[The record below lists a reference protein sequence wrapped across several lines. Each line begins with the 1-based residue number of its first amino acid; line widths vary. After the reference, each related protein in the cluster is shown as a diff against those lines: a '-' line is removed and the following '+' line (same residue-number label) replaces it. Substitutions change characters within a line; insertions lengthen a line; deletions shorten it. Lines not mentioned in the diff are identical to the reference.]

1 MQSEDEE
8 TQQSETGTETAAP
21 VEGQTETAQ
30 PQSQPEAPKKSE
42 PQKASDSRDNQ
53 KKAGTSQAKQ
63 QAPASRQKKPAQHLP
78 KHAANKKGGKPA
90 KARSAMH
97 IKKPGAKPAAASKA
111 APKKVAPRAK
121 TADGA
126 KKEDG
131 PVVKLPTISTPK
143 AAGLTHNKPLLIGL
157 ATIAVI
163 YLVGIVFFWS
173 HYLPFTTING
183 QGAGFK
189 TPHDLS
195 EIEASRANT
204 FNLAVSGQD
213 INFMVAKDDIDLTFN
228 ASLFEDE
235 AANHLARFLWP
246 VMLFVPQSISI
257 SNGTIYDDERLEQM
271 VNQNVEFR
279 NTDVTEA
286 VAASLHYD
294 PYSGGYTAVP
304 ASEGNQVDGKKV
316 LKDVKD
322 AVAELKGSLELGDD
336 VIVKP
341 AVVETDPRFTEAIGV
356 AEAYPDLTIDLRLSN
371 MVVATATPDMIK
383 SWLTVGEGYEITGN
397 QALVEEWTRGEL
409 SEQLDTVGRL
419 RTYVRHDG
427 YSDKEVQVWDGT
439 YGWLIDGTQLAAD
452 ICKSIHDRSS
462 VPIEI
467 PCTQRAERYNPGGPD
482 WGNRYLDVDITE
494 QYCQMF
500 DEAGYIIWSSECVTG
515 NVENNDGTVLGVY
528 SIQDKK
534 RDETLVGLD
543 NDGDGEPDYEN
554 EVDYWMPFYY
564 GYGLHDAIWRD
575 NFDYDT
581 YLTDGSHGCVN
592 LPYYSAASLFDIIEV
607 GDCVVVH
614 E

>member
-1 MQSEDEE
+1 MQSENEE
-8 TQQSETGTETAAP
+8 IQQNETGAETATHS
-21 VEGQTETAQ
+21 EGQTETAQ
-30 PQSQPEAPKKSE
+30 PQSQPEAPKIDE
-42 PQKASDSRDNQ
+42 PQKASGSVNNQ
-53 KKAGTSQAKQ
+53 KTVGKSQAKQ
-63 QAPASRQKKPAQHLP
+63 QTSASRQKKSAQHLP
-78 KHAANKKGGKPA
+78 KHAANTKSGKSA
-90 KARSAMH
+90 KAGTATH
-97 IKKPGAKPAAASKA
+97 AKKPGAKPTTASKT
-111 APKKVAPRAK
+111 APKKVAPRTK
-121 TADGA
+121 TAENTA
-126 KKEDG
+126 KKSG
-131 PVVKLPTISTPK
+131 PVVKLPSLHVPK
-143 AAGLTHNKPLLIGL
+143 AADLTHPTPLLIGL
-157 ATIAVI
+157 AVVAVI

-189 TPHDLS
+189 TPHDIS
-195 EIEASRANT
+195 EIEAVQADK

-213 INFMVAKDDIDLTFN
+213 INFMVTKDDIDLTFN

-246 VMLFVPQSISI
+246 VFFFVPQNISI
-257 SNGTIYDDERLEQM
+257 GNGTIYDDERLEQM

-279 NTDVTEA
+279 NTDVKEA

-294 PYSGGYTAVP
+294 PYSGGYTSVP
-304 ASEGNQVDGKKV
+304 ASEGNQVDGDKI

-322 AVAELKGSLELGDD
+322 AVAELKGSLELTDD

-341 AVVETDPRFTEAIGV
+341 VVVETDPRFIEAIGA
-356 AEAYPDLTIDLRLSN
+356 AEAYPDLSIDLRLSN

-383 SWLTVGEGYEITGN
+383 SWLTVGEGYEVTGN
-397 QALVEEWTRGEL
+397 QAIVEEWTRGEL
-409 SEQLDTVGRL
+409 SEKLDTVGKL

-427 YSDKEVQVWDGT
+427 YSDKEIQVWDGT

-452 ICKSIHDRSS
+452 ICKNIHDRSS

-592 LPYYSAASLFDIIEV
+592 LPYYSAASLFDIIKV